1 MDMLGGNGEERLVW
15 EGDRGAG
22 RTGVG
27 LKQAFQ
33 ISYFIILPK
42 QIW

>member
-1 MDMLGGNGEERLVW
+1 MLGGNREGRLVW

-22 RTGVG
+22 RAGVG

-33 ISYFIILPK
+33 LSYFKILSK